1 MTLPRRPVR
10 IGASI
15 LAADFADLGNA
26 VRATERGGAAMVH
39 VDVMDGRFVPPI
51 TIGSVVVEALHRVSG
66 LPLDVHLMV
75 EEPERHLEAFARA
88 GAASIAFHVE
98 AAQDPQR
105 VLAHL
110 RTLGVQA
117 GVAINPG
124 TRPEACAPL
133 VDLLDFVLVMSVNPG
148 YAGQAFIPDVLPKIG
163 RLRALL
169 GERPAWIGIDGGISP
184 ATAPQ
189 AASAGADV
197 LMAASAIFAAPEGIE
212 AATIRLRAAAQL

>member
-1 MTLPRRPVR
+1 MTPPRRPVR

-51 TIGSVVVEALHRVSG
+51 TIGSVVVEALRRVTG

-75 EEPERHLEAFARA
+75 EEPERHLEVFARA

-98 AAQDPQR
+98 AARDPHR

-124 TRPEACAPL
+124 TPPEACAPL

-212 AATIRLRAAAQL
+212 AATIRLRAAAQW

>member
-1 MTLPRRPVR
+1 VTPPRRPVR

-51 TIGSVVVEALHRVSG
+51 TIGSVVVEALRRVTG

-75 EEPERHLEAFARA
+75 EEPERHLEVFARA

-98 AAQDPQR
+98 AARDPHR
-105 VLAHL
+105 ALAHL

-124 TRPEACAPL
+124 TPPEACAPL

-212 AATIRLRAAAQL
+212 AATIRLRAAAQW

>member
-1 MTLPRRPVR
+1 VTPPRRPVR

-39 VDVMDGRFVPPI
+39 ADVMDGRFVPPI
-51 TIGSVVVEALHRVSG
+51 TIGSVVVEALRRVSG

-98 AAQDPQR
+98 AARDPHR

-124 TRPEACAPL
+124 TPPEACAPL

-197 LMAASAIFAAPEGIE
+197 LMAGSAIFAASEGIE
-212 AATIRLRAAAQL
+212 AATVRLRAAAQL